1 MEQSAENGR
10 SGIGRNLKKMSPLAI
25 SKWVCMS
32 CTSIYVRQDKC
43 VICALF
49 SFNPALKNIITPVN
63 FMTQGRGL
71 VGLKNPSE
79 GGGESSLEL
88 STKSAKRKRRWFYK
102 LSINWIRKRAERDPQ
117 ACI

>member
-1 MEQSAENGR
+1 
-10 SGIGRNLKKMSPLAI
+10 MSPPAI
-25 SKWVCMS
+25 SKWVCTS
-32 CTSIYVRQDKC
+32 CAIYVRQDKC

-49 SFNPALKNIITPVN
+49 SFNPRFQKHHHAGQLHDAKAGPSRI
-63 FMTQGRGL
+63 
-71 VGLKNPSE
+71 LKNPSE